1 MTLDAAMPIS
11 GAAGD
16 AAPDAGP
23 SRGSRSLARQA
34 AVDTVARPGARF
46 GMFWIGLLVL
56 AAVFSPFIASSFPLL
71 VREHGKVWSPALHQ
85 LTPADICWLVGFIA
99 TCALAISR
107 KVTFGTAMLTI
118 VWTIAVAI
126 PLTVWPQIVD

>member
-1 MTLDAAMPIS
+1 MTADAAIPMVA
-11 GAAGD
+11 GAGD
-16 AAPDAGP
+16 HLPEAGP
-23 SRGSRSLARQA
+23 SRASRSLARQA

-99 TCALAISR
+99 TCALGISR
-107 KVTFGTAMLTI
+107 KVMFGRALLTI
-118 VWTIAVAI
+118 I
-126 PLTVWPQIVD
+126 